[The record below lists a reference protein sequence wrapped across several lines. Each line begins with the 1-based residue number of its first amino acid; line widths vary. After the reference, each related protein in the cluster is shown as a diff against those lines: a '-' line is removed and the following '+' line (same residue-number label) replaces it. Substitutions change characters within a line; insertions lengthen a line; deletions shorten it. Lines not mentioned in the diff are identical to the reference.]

1 LALALFPPPP
11 VAAQAADAKADLGAN
26 AALKY
31 WTAFAF
37 LPSLDKREEKLL
49 EEWNKVPLDPA
60 ALTLIERSRMSRDYL
75 HRGALLPRCDWGL
88 EYGEGWRLLLPHM
101 ERSRTLARL
110 TALHARHEFEQGH
123 WKSGSQDVTDLLKL
137 ARHLEM
143 DQMIIPSLVGY
154 SIERIAIEAAA
165 PYLPELKGTFPEVP
179 PPAGPTLSEM
189 VLFERQIMAEWFL
202 RELREAEKRK
212 EGSWQA
218 VWKEVFHQP
227 EGPDREFRQAAKTF
241 DQAVKMLED
250 SLPYYDQLAKV
261 MALPPNKLDAQ
272 LPEFLKRI
280 KTESPMA
287 AYLLP
292 AIAKLIP
299 TQRRAQ
305 TQRALFQAALAI
317 VEGGPDRLK
326 DVKDPS
332 GDGPFEY
339 RALDGGFELKSKLLV
354 KDKPLTLTVGR
365 GKKE

>member
-37 LPSLDKREEKLL
+37 LPILDKREEKLL
-49 EEWNKVPLDPA
+49 EDCNKVPLDTA
-60 ALTLIERSRMSRDYL
+60 ARTLIDRSQMSRDYL
-75 HRGALLPRCDWGL
+75 HRGAQLPRCDWGL

-101 ERSRTLARL
+101 ERSLTLARL

-123 WKSGSQDVTDLLKL
+123 WKEGSQDVTDLLKL

-143 DQMIIPSLVGY
+143 DRMIIPSLVGY
-154 SIERIAIEAAA
+154 RIETIAVEAVA
-165 PYLPELKGTFPEVP
+165 PYLPELKGNLPEIP

-189 VLFERQIMAEWFL
+189 VLFERQIMAEWLL
-202 RELREAEKRK
+202 RELKEAEKRK
-212 EGSWQA
+212 EGSWQV
-218 VWKEVFHQP
+218 VWKEVFSQP
-227 EGPDREFRQAAKTF
+227 EGPDRDFRQAAKTF

-250 SLPYYDQLAKV
+250 SRPYYDQLAKV
-261 MALPPNKLDAQ
+261 MDLPAHERDTQ
-272 LPEFLKRI
+272 LPELLKRI
-280 KTESPMA
+280 KAENALA

-292 AIAKLIP
+292 AMDKLIP
-299 TQRRAQ
+299 TLRRAQ
-305 TQRALFQAALAI
+305 TQRALYQAALAV

-326 DVKDPS
+326 EIKDPY
-332 GDGPFEY
+332 GDGPFEH

-354 KDKPLTLTVGR
+354 KDKPLTLTVGK
-365 GKKE
+365 GKKD